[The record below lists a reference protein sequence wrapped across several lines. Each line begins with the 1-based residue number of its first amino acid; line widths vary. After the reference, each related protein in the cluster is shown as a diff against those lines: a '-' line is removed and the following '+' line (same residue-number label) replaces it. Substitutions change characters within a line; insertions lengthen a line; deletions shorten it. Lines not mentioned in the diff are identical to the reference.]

1 MILPDSGNV
10 LLEGLG
16 FWVLGGGRIIVRGR
30 VQQPSSSG
38 TTTAHAR
45 ELLAL

>member
-1 MILPDSGNV
+1 MVLPDSGDV

-30 VQQPSSSG
+30 GS
-38 TTTAHAR
+38 TTSK
-45 ELLAL
+45 